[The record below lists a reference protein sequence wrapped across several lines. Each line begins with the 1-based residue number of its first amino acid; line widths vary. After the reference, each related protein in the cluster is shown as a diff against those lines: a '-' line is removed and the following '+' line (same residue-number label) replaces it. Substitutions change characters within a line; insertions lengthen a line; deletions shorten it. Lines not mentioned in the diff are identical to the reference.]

1 MDRARLLRVFEIT
14 EHDLEVNRKG
24 ELTDR
29 QRQAIRKHADDDAG
43 GMLGIALVLGVVMYG
58 IGGYLF
64 HDGRVFQ
71 IRTGSDMLGVLGIV
85 FGTVLLPTS
94 AIVWAGYTMW
104 MASRTRGHL
113 TVKTLVGAVE
123 TRRIAYKQS
132 EIFELTVEGQRFD
145 VGPAV
150 FDALENGARYRVYV
164 VPEIGTVISVEPVGG

>member
-1 MDRARLLRVFEIT
+1 MDRDKLLRAFEIT

-29 QRQAIRKHADDDAG
+29 QRQAVRRAADDDAG
-43 GMLGIALVLGVVMYG
+43 WMLGIALVLGIVMYG

-71 IRTGSDMLGVLGIV
+71 IRTGSDVLGVMGIV

-94 AIVWAGYTMW
+94 GIAWAGYTVW
-104 MASRTRGHL
+104 IASRARGPL
-113 TVKTLVGAVE
+113 TVRALEGPVE

-132 EIFELTVEGQRFD
+132 ELFELTVAGERFD

-150 FDALENGARYRVYV
+150 FDALESGARYRVHV
-164 VPEIGTVISVEPVGG
+164 VPEIATVISVEPAGG